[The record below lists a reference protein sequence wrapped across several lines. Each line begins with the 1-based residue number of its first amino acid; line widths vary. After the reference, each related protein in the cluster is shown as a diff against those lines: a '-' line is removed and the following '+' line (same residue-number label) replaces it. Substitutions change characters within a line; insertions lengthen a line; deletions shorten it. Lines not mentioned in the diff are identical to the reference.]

1 MTPGTSAGDTLAGR
15 MVLAIFAHPDDESLA
30 CGGTLAKL
38 ADAGAR
44 VVVMCASHGERG
56 SHDGPW
62 RNDALG
68 IERSQELFNA
78 AATLDVTEVRLLSHP
93 DGDLRW
99 ADVAY
104 FNAEIVLFLRR
115 YDTAAVIT
123 FGEDGLYWHPDHIA
137 VYERVVTALKSLRH
151 EAPPLYFVTMPNGAM
166 ATVVRAAKARGW
178 TPPVK
183 GFWSITPEAFGLHA
197 EPHTISVDVRRQVPR
212 KLAAINEHRSQV
224 GSGHPFSHLT
234 AADAEH
240 WLGMEYFR
248 RAAIEGRDGNPL
260 EHLCAPTS

>member
-1 MTPGTSAGDTLAGR
+1 MTSTGTSLAGQV
-15 MVLAIFAHPDDESLA
+15 VLAIFAHPDDESLA
-30 CGGTLAKL
+30 CGGTLAL
-38 ADAGAR
+38 LSRAGAR

-56 SHDGPW
+56 SNDGPW
-62 RNDALG
+62 RNDTLG
-68 IERSQELFNA
+68 AERSQELFKA
-78 AATLDVTEVRLLSHP
+78 AAALGIAEVRLLSHP

-115 YDTAAVIT
+115 HDTAAVIT

-137 VYERVVTALKSLRH
+137 VHERVMTALQSLRG
-151 EAPPLYFVTMPNGAM
+151 EAPPLYFVTMPNWAM
-166 ATVVRAAKARGW
+166 ATIVREARTRGW

-197 EPHTISVDVRRQVPR
+197 EPHTISVDVRGQVAR
-212 KLAAINEHRSQV
+212 KLAAINEHRTQV

-234 AADAEH
+234 PADAER
-240 WLGMEYFR
+240 WLGTEYFR
-248 RAAIEGRDGNPL
+248 RAPIAGRATQPL
-260 EHLCAPTS
+260 EQLCMPTS